1 MAITLLAVQTYLM
14 IDQNLIEEELQ
25 AEIIQRINAIG
36 EQHYGKRVR
45 AQDIIVLEEWEDDD
59 YRYRECIFTP
69 SGVLI
74 AFKKEVEE
82 YLRTIRVCHVI
93 NVTVRDDC
101 GIEFFT
107 ATNQNYDFD
116 EWYKSQIVRET
127 IKKEK

>member
-1 MAITLLAVQTYLM
+1 M

-45 AQDIIVLEEWEDDD
+45 TQDIIVLEEWEDDD

-69 SGVLI
+69 SGVLM

-82 YLRTIRVCHVI
+82 YLRTIRVCYVI